1 MQRHFVSL
9 CWRALNKL
17 FRNVQWPAIAILVVS
32 AYAAILFI
40 DPARQGWRFVGIPK
54 ETMLRLAGSLLSSA
68 LFLTLVQLLSALKNM
83 PNSVEAEYFKRMH
96 DHFGIKEVFEQR
108 GGQGALDCYERS
120 LRTVRRR
127 IWAIGMTNKRFM
139 SSHFEVVQEALRRS
153 ADMDIRLVF
162 ADPRMN
168 LSWEGQAINV
178 IEAQTQMEHKAPTG
192 SDWPKYLDSQVER
205 LRSAYVSTTAG
216 HLQALVLRSVC
227 HFTCFVIDDNVFF
240 FPMLARNDS
249 SQDPT
254 MLVGADTLLG
264 RVLIDHFASILSSAT
279 FCGCVYDNR
288 AKSIAEASN

>member
-9 CWRALNKL
+9 CWRALNRL
-17 FRNVQWPAIAILVVS
+17 FRNVQWPAIAILVIS

-40 DPARQGWRFVGIPK
+40 DGARQDWHFVGISK

-68 LFLTLVQLLSALKNM
+68 LFLTLVQLLSALKHM
-83 PNSVEAEYFKRMH
+83 PNSVEGEYFKRMH

-108 GGQGALDCYERS
+108 GGHDALESYERS
-120 LRTVRRR
+120 LKTVRRR
-127 IWAIGMTNKRFM
+127 LWAIGLTNKRFM
-139 SSHFEVVQEALRRS
+139 SSHFEVVLEALRRS
-153 ADMDIRLVF
+153 ADMDIKLVF
-162 ADPRMN
+162 ADPRMM
-168 LSWEGQAINV
+168 LSWEGRNINV

-205 LRSAYVSTTAG
+205 LRLAHASTNVG
-216 HLQALVLRSVC
+216 HLQVLLLRSIC
-227 HFTCFVIDDNVFF
+227 HFTCFVVDDNVYF

-264 RVLIDHFASILSSAT
+264 RVLIDHFVSLFSNTT
-279 FCGCVYDNR
+279 FCGCAYDNR
-288 AKSIAEASN
+288 AKPILAASK